1 MPKRAACFSGYAEL
15 MDQAQQAPA
24 WHCCTC
30 SADGLSTDARA
41 LEASPPEQRRAA
53 R

>member
-1 MPKRAACFSGYAEL
+1 MPERAACSSGDAEL

-30 SADGLSTDARA
+30 LADGLSKDARA
-41 LEASPPEQRRAA
+41 LEAPPPEQRRAA